1 MPPVILRPDNFID
14 PNGKSHRIVKV
25 ASAQE
30 LIQQIQQIYGLEP
43 HMQSIEL
50 RLYISPLGVTNRKRL
65 DLTAPLSESDP
76 LTVYIAIRPI
86 AVPGVTVLDVW

>member
-1 MPPVILRPDNFID
+1 MPPVILRPDNFLD
-14 PNGKSHRIVKV
+14 PIGKTHRIVRA

-30 LIQQIQQIYGLEP
+30 LIQQIHQVYGLEQ

-50 RLYISPLGVTNRKRL
+50 RLYTSPFGVTNRRRL
-65 DLTAPLSESDP
+65 DLTAPLSQTDP

-86 AVPGVTVLDVW
+86 AVPGATVLNA

>member
-1 MPPVILRPDNFID
+1 MPPVILRPDNFLD
-14 PNGKSHRIVKV
+14 PNGRAHRIVRA

-30 LIQQIQQIYGLEP
+30 LVQQIHQVYGLEQ

-50 RLYISPLGVTNRKRL
+50 RLYTSPFGVTNRRRL
-65 DLTAPLSESDP
+65 DLTAPLSQTDP

-86 AVPGVTVLDVW
+86 VAPSVAVPDV

>member
-1 MPPVILRPDNFID
+1 MPPVILRPDNFLD
-14 PNGKSHRIVKV
+14 PSGKSHRIVRA

-30 LIQQIQQIYGLEP
+30 LIQQIHQVYGLEQ

-50 RLYISPLGVTNRKRL
+50 RLYTSPFGVTNRRRL
-65 DLTAPLSESDP
+65 DLTVPLSQTDP

-86 AVPGVTVLDVW
+86 AVPGVAVPDV